1 MIQIFL
7 MPLILIGQNLQS
19 RHAAIRAESDFEVNI
34 RAEKEIEVILLH
46 LEQQNELITEILK
59 KIEGGKKN

>member
-1 MIQIFL
+1 L
-7 MPLILIGQNLQS
+7 G